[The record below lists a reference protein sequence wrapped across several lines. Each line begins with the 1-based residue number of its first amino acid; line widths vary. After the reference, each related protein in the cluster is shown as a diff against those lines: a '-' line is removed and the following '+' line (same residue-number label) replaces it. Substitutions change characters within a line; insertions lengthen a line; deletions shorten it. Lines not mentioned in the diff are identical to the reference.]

1 MFNIFTEILLIFT
14 EAYIMDKRLKIA
26 FFNDVFYP
34 MVDGVVIVIDN
45 YAKRLA
51 KFADVTLFCPKPI
64 EKSYDDSKYNFKV
77 ERCRRMKF
85 FSYEYPIAT
94 IPFDPSF
101 RKKSILRIL
110 TLCMSTTRF
119 SSHATVSNMPKKITS
134 PL

>member
-64 EKSYDDSKYNFKV
+64 ENHMTTVNIISKWNV
-77 ERCRRMKF
+77 
-85 FSYEYPIAT
+85 A
-94 IPFDPSF
+94 
-101 RKKSILRIL
+101 
-110 TLCMSTTRF
+110 
-119 SSHATVSNMPKKITS
+119 AV
-134 PL
+134 